1 MKVILSFADKRTEAI
16 WLREPTKRI
25 SPELHALAYRRLLFL
40 DAANYLHDLRIP
52 PGNRLEQLSGDRAGQ
67 HSIRVNNQWRL
78 CFTWTPAGAEGVELV
93 DYH

>member
-25 SPELHALAYRRLLFL
+25 SPGLQRLAQRKLRIL
-40 DAANYLHDLRIP
+40 NRVVRVEELRIP
-52 PGNRLEQLSGDRAGQ
+52 PGNHLKVLSGDRAGQ
-67 HSIRVNNQWRL
+67 FSIRVNDQWRI
-78 CFTWTPAGAEGVELV
+78 CFAWTTAGPADVELV